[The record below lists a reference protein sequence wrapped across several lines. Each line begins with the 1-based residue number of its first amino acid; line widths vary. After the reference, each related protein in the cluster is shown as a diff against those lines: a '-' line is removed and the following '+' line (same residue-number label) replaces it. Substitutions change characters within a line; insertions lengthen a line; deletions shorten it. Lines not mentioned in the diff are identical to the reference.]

1 MENTIISKHV
11 YCRPYI
17 SIFYSQGHD
26 SSSLSKTAGNHPSKY
41 LRVVN
46 LPWSSTKEEIETEFN
61 KYGSVET
68 VKLVTDKH
76 SGRSKGYGFVWFQ
89 SVNQA
94 AEVGVLSRDHNGWPR
109 GTNYMENNPKS

>member
-1 MENTIISKHV
+1 MF
-11 YCRPYI
+11 CL
-17 SIFYSQGHD
+17 YSQGYD
-26 SSSLSKTAGNHPSKY
+26 SSSLSKPSKY

-46 LPWSSTKEEIETEFN
+46 LPWSSTREEIETEFN

-94 AEVGVLSRDHNGWPR
+94 AEVGV
-109 GTNYMENNPKS
+109 